1 MTFLPVAEREL
12 RVAARKRSTFR
23 VRVIAALVAWII
35 GSGVLVL
42 SRVGP
47 GFGTPSLGKGLFGVL
62 TWLSL
67 AVALSAGLFFTSD
80 CLSEEKREGTLGFLF
95 LTDLRGHDVVL
106 GKLLATSL
114 RVFYALLAVFPILAI
129 ALIMGGVT
137 GAQFW
142 KTSLALVNAMFVSV
156 AVGLFVSAI
165 SRESQKALAATLFL
179 LLLLVAA
186 GPASDGI
193 FAAIKQRAFNPL
205 LSLSSPGYLFV
216 TAGAWGRTP
225 FWAALLANQAVAWTF
240 FGLACLLL
248 PRTWRENAPKRSTS
262 AGTWAYY
269 WKFGGVKTRRGL
281 RRKLIEPNPVLW
293 LACRERWQA
302 VLLWALTILLVS
314 GLAATFAA
322 DERWM
327 LWFVWSYV
335 AGACT
340 LVLYLGIASQA
351 GRFFVEAQRSGL
363 IELLL
368 ATPLTSR
375 QIVQGQWRALVRM
388 FGAPLGLCLAAQ
400 LLGTFLVQQ
409 QTWRRVAATVPAT
422 TPPPIAATTN
432 TVMTN
437 ATLVTTTITG
447 TGTVSVSVGSAFTGP
462 NDFGTLAIS
471 CATTL
476 TVVANLAAVAWFG
489 MWMGLNS
496 KSANLATLK
505 TILFVQIIPWFG
517 VTFAS
522 ALAVPL
528 LLLPRL
534 FRGTPTGPSQFMF
547 WYPLLTVAVTT
558 ALYLIKDI
566 AFSLWARRKLY
577 SEFRE
582 RAAGVA
588 APIRPALPPP
598 LPPMAVNAPTF
609 KLIGS
614 ILLALAFAATAAEK
628 NPMPKEGENP
638 ADHLPPWIK
647 RVTWFGERADWS
659 HDGKKLLFV
668 EKTFGDVYEVELAT
682 GIIRAV
688 THHYPHIVY
697 ENGVPK
703 LANLRVILEST
714 ELPFKCTM
722 ETQNF
727 VPPNENKLT
736 FSAYGYNGTDV
747 CVVDLETRKVVD
759 LTNSPDEYDEPEG
772 IFPDGKFTLVECDK
786 QNKKGASCVDLWKLR
801 MDGGGYAERLTFF
814 SDYPG
819 YKSSN
824 PVVSD
829 DGLFV
834 AFQMAKSRDP
844 AGVGY
849 GIFTYDLTMAKTHKR

>member
-47 GFGTPSLGKGLFGVL
+47 GFGTPGLGRGLFGVL

-156 AVGLFVSAI
+156 AAGLFVSTL

-193 FAAIKQRAFNPL
+193 FAAIKQRAFNPM

-225 FWAALLANQAVAWTF
+225 FWAALLVNQAVAWTF

-248 PRTWRENAPKRSTS
+248 PRTWRENTAKRSTP

-269 WKFGGVKTRRGL
+269 WKFGGAKTRSAL

-422 TPPPIAATTN
+422 TPPIAATAN
-432 TVMTN
+432 TVARTN
-437 ATLVTTTITG
+437 ATLVTTTTG

-471 CATTL
+471 FATTL

-496 KSANLATLK
+496 KSANLSTLK

-534 FRGTPTGPSQFMF
+534 FRGTPTGPSQFMV

-558 ALYLIKDI
+558 VLYLIKDI
-566 AFSLWARRKLY
+566 AFALWARRKLY

-598 LPPMAVNAPTF
+598 LPRAAVNAPTF
-609 KLIGS
+609 KLIVS
-614 ILLALAFAATAAEK
+614 TMLALAFATVAAEK
-628 NPMPKEGENP
+628 NLRPKEGGNP

-668 EKTFGDVYEVELAT
+668 EKTFGDVYEVELGMLLWGVSYGVCYGT
-682 GIIRAV
+682 GI
-688 THHYPHIVY
+688 
-697 ENGVPK
+697 
-703 LANLRVILEST
+703 
-714 ELPFKCTM
+714 
-722 ETQNF
+722 
-727 VPPNENKLT
+727 
-736 FSAYGYNGTDV
+736 
-747 CVVDLETRKVVD
+747 
-759 LTNSPDEYDEPEG
+759 
-772 IFPDGKFTLVECDK
+772 
-786 QNKKGASCVDLWKLR
+786 
-801 MDGGGYAERLTFF
+801 GYALFACRAPARERLDQI
-814 SDYPG
+814 SQSGADAA
-819 YKSSN
+819 S
-824 PVVSD
+824 
-829 DGLFV
+829 
-834 AFQMAKSRDP
+834 
-844 AGVGY
+844 GV
-849 GIFTYDLTMAKTHKR
+849 TRS